1 MKKNDIYR
9 MLPRVDTLM
18 GDPLIGEMI
27 RKYGYD
33 CALYGVRST
42 LEKAREKLQ
51 DCASEEEVRQEL
63 DSLPCHKRHGHHS
76 AYRAGTC
83 ASREE
88 GASESGRHG
97 RRIL

>member
-63 DSLPCHKRHGHHS
+63 DSLPQKIC
-76 AYRAGTC
+76 
-83 ASREE
+83 REVE
-88 GASESGRHG
+88 
-97 RRIL
+97 RRVEPEITR